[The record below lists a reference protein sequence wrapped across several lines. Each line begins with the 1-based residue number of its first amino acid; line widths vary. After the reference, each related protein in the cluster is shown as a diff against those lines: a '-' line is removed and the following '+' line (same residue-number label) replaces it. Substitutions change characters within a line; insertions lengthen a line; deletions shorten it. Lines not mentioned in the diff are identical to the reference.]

1 MLDVMTT
8 EKPTIQ
14 RIYVMLKDP
23 VTGANKSFTV
33 YGATIADICRRL
45 AQKDAKPA
53 RTHQR

>member
-23 VTGANKSFTV
+23 ITGANKSFTV